1 MSWETLL
8 TAQGNRRGSGG
19 VSGTEVGVFFL
30 SIPSGGGA
38 RPGCD
43 GTWPSSGAWT
53 CFWGT
58 REPWQSLEQ
67 GRGIEHARC
76 CSKTLARINPLDAH
90 HSSTGGV
97 AGTVHVLVP
106 RQGNRAREGPLRS
119 PK

>member
-1 MSWETLL
+1 M
-8 TAQGNRRGSGG
+8 G
-19 VSGTEVGVFFL
+19 VVFL

-67 GRGIEHARC
+67 ARGIEHARC
-76 CSKTLARINPLDAH
+76 CSKTLAHINPLDAH
-90 HSSTGGV
+90 HSSTGG
-97 AGTVHVLVP
+97 GGELFTSWYP
-106 RQGNRAREGPLRS
+106 DRETGPERG
-119 PK
+119 P